1 MALGAMEK
9 YNISVKLVSCG
20 FTYYQP
26 EKFRSKV
33 IMEYGHPYTIPQ
45 SLVEMY
51 RTDKK
56 RAISTLLSNVEEV
69 YILLI

>member
-9 YNISVKLVSCG
+9 YNISVTLVSCG

-33 IMEYGHPYTIPQ
+33 IMEYGHPFVIPQ
-45 SLVEMY
+45 SLVDMY

-56 RAISTLLSNVEEV
+56 QAISTLLADAEEV
-69 YILLI
+69 LKYLI